1 MTEEDLLASRLLL
14 VDDQP
19 ANLRLLEELL
29 AREGFVNVVSTTE
42 PQRVLDL
49 YVAFDPDLV
58 LLDLMMPGMDGYAVL
73 DQLARRRALYDF
85 RPILV
90 LTADA
95 TSEAKR
101 RALSLGAKDFLTKPF
116 DAIEV
121 MLRVWNLLETRA
133 LYKRLQTLSPGEPL
147 LPRIHPK
154 SSEDY

>member
-73 DQLARRRALYDF
+73 DQLARRRAPYDF

-133 LYKRLQTLSPGEPL
+133 LYKRLQALSPGEPL